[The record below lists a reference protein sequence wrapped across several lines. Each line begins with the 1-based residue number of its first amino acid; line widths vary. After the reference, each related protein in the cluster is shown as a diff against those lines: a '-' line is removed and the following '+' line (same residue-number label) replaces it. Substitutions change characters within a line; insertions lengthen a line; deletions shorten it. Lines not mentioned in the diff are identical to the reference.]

1 MIKTKEE
8 IIESINRLIPEG
20 SEDLTILEDVS
31 DTLDSMKVERDPYE
45 EKYNDLLK
53 KYRERF
59 TEVKTDEVVDKSDE
73 AEIEVEAEEKITFDD
88 LFKTE

>member
-8 IIESINRLIPEG
+8 LIESINRLIPEG

-45 EKYNDLLK
+45 DKYNDLLK

-59 TEVKTDEVVDKSDE
+59 TEVKTDEVVDKSEE
-73 AEIEVEAEEKITFDD
+73 AEIEVEEKTTFEE

>member
-8 IIESINRLIPEG
+8 LIESINALIPEG
-20 SEDLTILEDVS
+20 TEDLTILEDVS
-31 DTLDSMKVERDPYE
+31 DTLDSMTKEKDPYE
-45 EKYNDLLK
+45 DKYNDLLK

-59 TEVKTDEVVDKSDE
+59 TEVKTDEVVDKSEE
-73 AEIEVEAEEKITFDD
+73 AEIEVEEKTTFEE

>member
-20 SEDLTILEDVS
+20 SEDLSILEDVS

-45 EKYNDLLK
+45 DKYNDLLK

>member
-8 IIESINRLIPEG
+8 IIESINKLIPEG

-45 EKYNDLLK
+45 DKYNDLLK

>member
-8 IIESINRLIPEG
+8 IIESINKLIPEG

-31 DTLDSMKVERDPYE
+31 DTFDSMKVERDPYE
-45 EKYNDLLK
+45 DKYNDLLK

-59 TEVKTDEVVDKSDE
+59 TEVKTDEVVDKSEE
-73 AEIEVEAEEKITFDD
+73 AEIEVEEKTTFEE

>member
-20 SEDLTILEDVS
+20 SEDLSILEDVS

-45 EKYNDLLK
+45 DKYNDLLK

-73 AEIEVEAEEKITFDD
+73 AEIEVEEKTSFDD
-88 LFKTE
+88 LFVTQ

>member
-45 EKYNDLLK
+45 DKYNDLLK

>member
-8 IIESINRLIPEG
+8 LIESINRLIPEG

-45 EKYNDLLK
+45 DKYNDLLK

-59 TEVKTDEVVDKSDE
+59 TEVKTDEVVDKSEE
-73 AEIEVEAEEKITFDD
+73 AEIEVEEKTTFED

>member
-8 IIESINRLIPEG
+8 IIESINKLIPEG
-20 SEDLTILEDVS
+20 SDDLTILEDVS

-45 EKYNDLLK
+45 DKYNDLLK

-59 TEVKTDEVVDKSDE
+59 TEVKTDEVVDKSEE

>member
-8 IIESINRLIPEG
+8 IIESINKLIPEG

-45 EKYNDLLK
+45 DKYNDLLK

-59 TEVKTDEVVDKSDE
+59 TEVKTDEVVDKSE
-73 AEIEVEAEEKITFDD
+73 ETEIEVEAEEKITFDD

>member
-45 EKYNDLLK
+45 DKYNDLLK

-73 AEIEVEAEEKITFDD
+73 SEIEVEADEKITFDD

>member
-8 IIESINRLIPEG
+8 LIESINALIPEG
-20 SEDLTILEDVS
+20 TEDLTILEDVS
-31 DTLDSMKVERDPYE
+31 DTLDSMTKEKDPYE
-45 EKYNDLLK
+45 DKYNDLLK

-59 TEVKTDEVVDKSDE
+59 TEVKTDEVVDKSE
-73 AEIEVEAEEKITFDD
+73 ESEIEVEAEEKITFDD